1 VRGLKKFKIYEGK
14 SNLTD
19 SDQRRLDLIEKNRD
33 TFISQ
38 FKEMSNKGKVQNFID
53 HYNVLMYIQE
63 EPDLMAAIL
72 LPLLKERNFNEW
84 LGSVSEDLPDS
95 FKDSM
100 GIASDL
106 KRLGF

>member
-1 VRGLKKFKIYEGK
+1 MRRLKKFKIYEGK

-19 SDQRRLDLIEKNRD
+19 SDQRRLDVIEKNKD

-38 FKEMSNKGKVQNFID
+38 FKEMSNKGKIQNFMD
-53 HYNVLMYIQE
+53 HYNVLTYIQE
-63 EPDLMAAIL
+63 EPDLMASIL
-72 LPLLKERNFNEW
+72 LPLLKDDKFNEW
-84 LGSVSEDLPDS
+84 LGSVSDNLPDS